1 MLWDRKSIYTIHCF
15 GDSLT
20 AGYGALPGEGWVEVL
35 TKRHPKVEWY
45 NHGQCG
51 ALTEDI
57 LDALE
62 GAAALAGTGEGF
74 FFMGGTNDILCGF
87 RLAVVEAQVKE
98 RLARLSEKVP
108 LAIGIPPL
116 ATKESIWNGWQ
127 SEAVYERN
135 QLDLAAYGD
144 FLRELAKESNVCLI
158 DFPMRSLWRMH
169 GTMMVS
175 IRMRR
180 GMSVSQI
187 WQRQLGGSKRGR
199 KEKTG

>member
-1 MLWDRKSIYTIHCF
+1 MLWDRKSIHTIHCF

-20 AGYGALPGEGWVEVL
+20 AGYGALPCEGWVEVL

-87 RLAVVEAQVKE
+87 LLAVVEAQVKE

-116 ATKESIWNGWQ
+116 ATRESIWKGWQ

-158 DFPMRSLWRMH
+158 DFSHAFPLEDAWYYDGLHPNEKGYERFADMAEAAWR
-169 GTMMVS
+169 
-175 IRMRR
+175 I
-180 GMSVSQI
+180 
-187 WQRQLGGSKRGR
+187 
-199 KEKTG
+199 KER

>member
-1 MLWDRKSIYTIHCF
+1 MLWDRKSIHTIHCF

-20 AGYGALPGEGWVEVL
+20 AGYGAIPGAGWVEVVA
-35 TKRHPKVEWY
+35 KRHPEINWT
-45 NHGQCG
+45 NHASLG

-62 GAAALAGTGEGF
+62 GTAALTSGQEGF

-116 ATKESIWNGWQ
+116 ATKKSIWTGWQ

-135 QLDLAAYGD
+135 QADLAAYGD
-144 FLRELAKESNVCLI
+144 FLKKHTKDIGALAI
-158 DFPMRSLWRMH
+158 DFSKAFPLEDAWYYDGLHPNEKGYERFADMAEAAWR
-169 GTMMVS
+169 
-175 IRMRR
+175 I
-180 GMSVSQI
+180 
-187 WQRQLGGSKRGR
+187 
-199 KEKTG
+199 KER

>member
-1 MLWDRKSIYTIHCF
+1 MLRDRKSIHTIHCF

-98 RLARLSEKVP
+98 RLARLSEKS
-108 LAIGIPPL
+108 LSRSA
-116 ATKESIWNGWQ
+116 SRRFRQ
-127 SEAVYERN
+127 RR
-135 QLDLAAYGD
+135 AYGRAGRVKRC
-144 FLRELAKESNVCLI
+144 LREIRKIL
-158 DFPMRSLWRMH
+158 RRMAI
-169 GTMMVS
+169 S
-175 IRMRR
+175 
-180 GMSVSQI
+180 
-187 WQRQLGGSKRGR
+187 
-199 KEKTG
+199 

>member
-1 MLWDRKSIYTIHCF
+1 MLWDRKSIHTIHCF
-15 GDSLT
+15 GDRLT
-20 AGYGALPGEGWVEVL
+20 AGSDAVPGEGWEEEL

-74 FFMGGTNDILCGF
+74 FFMGGTKDILCGF

-116 ATKESIWNGWQ
+116 ATKESIWSGWQ

-144 FLRELAKESNVCLI
+144 FLQELAKESNVCLI
-158 DFPMRSLWRMH
+158 DFSHAFPLEDAWYYDGLHPNEKGYERFADMAEAAWR
-169 GTMMVS
+169 
-175 IRMRR
+175 I
-180 GMSVSQI
+180 
-187 WQRQLGGSKRGR
+187 
-199 KEKTG
+199 KER

>member
-1 MLWDRKSIYTIHCF
+1 M
-15 GDSLT
+15 
-20 AGYGALPGEGWVEVL
+20 
-35 TKRHPKVEWY
+35 EWY

-116 ATKESIWNGWQ
+116 ATKESIWSGWQ
-127 SEAVYERN
+127 SEVVYERN

-158 DFPMRSLWRMH
+158 DFSHAFPLEDAWYYDGLHPNEKGYERFADMAEAAWM
-169 GTMMVS
+169 
-175 IRMRR
+175 I
-180 GMSVSQI
+180 
-187 WQRQLGGSKRGR
+187 
-199 KEKTG
+199 KER

>member
-1 MLWDRKSIYTIHCF
+1 MLWDRKSIRTIHCF

-20 AGYGALPGEGWVEVL
+20 AGYGALPGAGWVEVL
-35 TKRHPKVEWY
+35 AKRHPEMGWY

-62 GAAALAGTGEGF
+62 GSAALAWPGEGF

-87 RLAVVEAQVKE
+87 RLAVVEAEVKE

-116 ATKESIWNGWQ
+116 ATKESIWTGWQ
-127 SEAVYERN
+127 SEAMYERN
-135 QLDLAAYGD
+135 QADLAAYGD
-144 FLRELAKESNVCLI
+144 FLQELAKGINVCLI
-158 DFPMRSLWRMH
+158 DFSHAFPLEDAWYYDGLHPNEKGYERFAELAEKAW
-169 GTMMVS
+169 S
-175 IRMRR
+175 IK
-180 GMSVSQI
+180 
-187 WQRQLGGSKRGR
+187 QR
-199 KEKTG
+199 

>member
-1 MLWDRKSIYTIHCF
+1 MHWNTEDIHTIYCF

-20 AGYGALPGEGWVEVL
+20 AGYGAAPGAGWVEVVA
-35 TKRHPKVEWY
+35 KRHPEINWT
-45 NHGQCG
+45 NHASLG

-62 GAAALAGTGEGF
+62 GTAALTSGQEGF

-87 RLAVVEAQVKE
+87 RLSALEGRLTE
-98 RLARLSEKVP
+98 RLPSISGKVP
-108 LAIGIPPL
+108 LTIGIPPL

-144 FLRELAKESNVCLI
+144 FLRELAKASNVCLI
-158 DFPMRSLWRMH
+158 DFSMRSLWRMH

-180 GMSVSQI
+180 GMSASQI
-187 WQRQLGGSKRGR
+187 WQRQLGGSKRDR

>member
-1 MLWDRKSIYTIHCF
+1 MLWDRKSIDTIHCF

-35 TKRHPKVEWY
+35 AKRHPKVEWY

-62 GAAALAGTGEGF
+62 GTAALARMGEGF

-87 RLAVVEAQVKE
+87 RLAVVEADVKE

-116 ATKESIWNGWQ
+116 ATKESIWSGWQ

-144 FLRELAKESNVCLI
+144 FLQELAKESNVCLI
-158 DFPMRSLWRMH
+158 DFSHAFPLEDAWYYDGLHPNEKGYERFAELAEKAW
-169 GTMMVS
+169 S
-175 IRMRR
+175 IK
-180 GMSVSQI
+180 
-187 WQRQLGGSKRGR
+187 QR
-199 KEKTG
+199 

>member
-1 MLWDRKSIYTIHCF
+1 MLWDRKLIHTIHCF

-51 ALTEDI
+51 AFTEDI

-87 RLAVVEAQVKE
+87 LLAVVEAQVKE

-116 ATKESIWNGWQ
+116 ATRESIWSGWQ

-158 DFPMRSLWRMH
+158 DFSHAFPLEDAWYYDGLHPNEKGYERFADMAEAAWR
-169 GTMMVS
+169 
-175 IRMRR
+175 I
-180 GMSVSQI
+180 
-187 WQRQLGGSKRGR
+187 
-199 KEKTG
+199 KER

>member
-1 MLWDRKSIYTIHCF
+1 MLWDRKSIRTIHCF

-20 AGYGALPGEGWVEVL
+20 ASYGALPGEGWVEVL
-35 TKRHPKVEWY
+35 AKRHPKVEWY

-87 RLAVVEAQVKE
+87 RLSSLEGRLTE
-98 RLARLSEKVP
+98 RLSRISGKVS
-108 LAIGIPPL
+108 LTIGIPPL
-116 ATKESIWNGWQ
+116 ATKESIWSGWQ

-144 FLRELAKESNVCLI
+144 FLQELAKESNVCLI
-158 DFPMRSLWRMH
+158 DFSHAFPLEDAWYYDGLHPNEKGYERFADMAEAAWR
-169 GTMMVS
+169 
-175 IRMRR
+175 IKDR
-180 GMSVSQI
+180 
-187 WQRQLGGSKRGR
+187 
-199 KEKTG
+199 

>member
-1 MLWDRKSIYTIHCF
+1 MHWDTDDIHTIHCF

-20 AGYGALPGEGWVEVL
+20 AGYGAVPGAGWVEVL

-116 ATKESIWNGWQ
+116 ATKESIWTGWQ

-135 QLDLAAYGD
+135 QADLAAYGD
-144 FLRELAKESNVCLI
+144 FLKSSQRTSARSPLI
-158 DFPMRSLWRMH
+158 FRKPSLWRMA
-169 GTMMVS
+169 GTMTAP

-180 GMSVSQI
+180 GMSASQI

>member
-1 MLWDRKSIYTIHCF
+1 MLWDRKSIHTIHCF

-20 AGYGALPGEGWVEVL
+20 AGYGAVPGAGWVEVVA
-35 TKRHPKVEWY
+35 KRHPEINWT
-45 NHGQCG
+45 NHASLG

-62 GAAALAGTGEGF
+62 GTAALTSGQEGF

-116 ATKESIWNGWQ
+116 STKESIWTGWQ
-127 SEAVYERN
+127 SEAVFERN
-135 QLDLAAYGD
+135 QADLAAYGD
-144 FLRELAKESNVCLI
+144 FLKKLAKNIGALAI
-158 DFPMRSLWRMH
+158 DFSKAFSLEEAWYYDGLHPNEKGYERFADMAEAAWR
-169 GTMMVS
+169 
-175 IRMRR
+175 I
-180 GMSVSQI
+180 
-187 WQRQLGGSKRGR
+187 
-199 KEKTG
+199 KER